1 VNPEERQGLA
11 EAVRAACLKAAKG
24 ERLSRERRHK
34 EVPAVLPAEQDAE
47 REALTERVREVCFRV
62 AEEAFQDASASG
74 LCHEGAVEVS
84 LGAVS
89 MLDLKALLAALEQG
103 KKPG

>member
-1 VNPEERQGLA
+1 VNPDDRQRLA
-11 EAVRAACLKAAKG
+11 EAVRAACLKAAKEG
-24 ERLSRERRHK
+24 YES
-34 EVPAVLPAEQDAE
+34 
-47 REALTERVREVCFRV
+47 
-62 AEEAFQDASASG
+62 ASASG
-74 LCHEGAVEVS
+74 LCHEGAMEAS

>member
-1 VNPEERQGLA
+1 MTADDRQRLA
-11 EAVRAACLKAAKG
+11 EAVRAACLEAARQG
-24 ERLSRERRHK
+24 Y
-34 EVPAVLPAEQDAE
+34 EQ
-47 REALTERVREVCFRV
+47 
-62 AEEAFQDASASG
+62 ASTSG
-74 LCHEGAVEVS
+74 LCHEGAVEAS